1 MKCKIIITNEVQ
13 CKLEGLDL
21 NTRRKLQR
29 KFEVEIPHARYLPSV
44 RLGRWNGKTSYFD
57 LGGRTYVKLLDEIVP
72 ILVEENYEIELDDHR
87 VKYDFEFDAVKEDE
101 LSHMNWPPGHP
112 AAGTPIKLRD
122 YQCTAI
128 NNFLSEAQ
136 CLIELPTGSGKCR
149 TYDSILGISINE
161 NTAFGRFLI
170 NKFKK

>member
-1 MKCKIIITNEVQ
+1 MLCKIIIKDEVN

-72 ILVEENYEIELDDHR
+72 ILVDENYEVELEDHR
-87 VKYDFEFDAVKEDE
+87 VKYDFEFDAITEDE
-101 LSHMNWPPGHP
+101 LAHMNWPPGL
-112 AAGTPIKLRD
+112 AAILASPDLVSDWFSSQSHASYSPMSQVTHWESALRLG
-122 YQCTAI
+122 
-128 NNFLSEAQ
+128 LS
-136 CLIELPTGSGKCR
+136 
-149 TYDSILGISINE
+149 
-161 NTAFGRFLI
+161 FG
-170 NKFKK
+170 